1 MGRKNKKVLHPAD
14 MHRKKQRKRELKRN
28 KGIRKQQRE
37 VILKSKTPDQ
47 IRVDIKKINRLEQMG
62 EGDSKLKQKRLYL
75 EKARE
80 LALERAKAAAENTPV
95 VEEAVVITGMNKIF
109 RSKKERLE
117 EQEAE
122 RRKVEEANNPAPEI
136 DENEDD
142 MFFDDDMIIPDDV
155 EADKIA
161 LDGSDTED
169 EESLLPEPPGLE
181 RPPGLAPPPAPQQP
195 PVIMGAGRGRLIPG
209 PGYIPQP
216 GVGPGPQMPMRRPLA
231 PPPPGPRPPPNRP
244 NAPLPVSAA
253 TSSQP
258 QEEQNPSKKL
268 ATVSL
273 SGFGS
278 LIPAS
283 VLVKRQTRADLLAKA
298 RKLKSKAGKAS
309 KGAASSSK
317 TRKKKATAKP
327 AAKSKISATS
337 AEAFD
342 SFMQEM
348 EALGAI

>member
-181 RPPGLAPPPAPQQP
+181 RPPGLAPPPHHSSHRSSWEQVEVDSSLD
-195 PVIMGAGRGRLIPG
+195 PVI
-209 PGYIPQP
+209 Y
-216 GVGPGPQMPMRRPLA
+216 
-231 PPPPGPRPPPNRP
+231 PN
-244 NAPLPVSAA
+244 
-253 TSSQP
+253 
-258 QEEQNPSKKL
+258 
-268 ATVSL
+268 
-273 SGFGS
+273 
-278 LIPAS
+278 
-283 VLVKRQTRADLLAKA
+283 LV
-298 RKLKSKAGKAS
+298 
-309 KGAASSSK
+309 
-317 TRKKKATAKP
+317 
-327 AAKSKISATS
+327 
-337 AEAFD
+337 
-342 SFMQEM
+342 
-348 EALGAI
+348 